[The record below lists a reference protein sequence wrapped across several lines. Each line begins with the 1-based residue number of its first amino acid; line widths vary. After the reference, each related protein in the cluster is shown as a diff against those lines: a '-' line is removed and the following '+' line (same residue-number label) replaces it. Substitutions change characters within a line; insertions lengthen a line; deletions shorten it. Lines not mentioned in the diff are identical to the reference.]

1 LSAEPGT
8 EPAVAVAP
16 PRRGSLLKRT
26 ILILLIPLSF
36 YLGMVFEFHAGADID
51 QLIAPA
57 LFAAPVSGLDSGS
70 LNQVFE
76 LMQRNYAR
84 AGLSPHDAFNAAAKG
99 LVHNLLSPPPYR
111 DDFSYY
117 FTPEEL
123 NQNKQFLA
131 GSFGGIGASMQVK
144 NNLLSVTSITPGSPA
159 QAADLHPNDA
169 VTRIDGQDAAGLT
182 VDQGVQKIRGKVGS
196 HVRLTVSR
204 SGKTLEFDIVRAQI
218 SVPSVRSKELAPGVF
233 YIRIYDFGEHTGDD
247 FDKQL
252 GDALRRGDN
261 SVLLD
266 LRRNPGGF
274 VSAADRVVS
283 EFVQSGTT
291 VTLVGRDSRDQHKV
305 SGQGVAFTTKVVVLV
320 DENSASASEIVAGAL
335 QDHHRA
341 VLVGIKTFGKGLVE
355 QDYPLRNGGD
365 LHLTIA
371 YWYRP
376 SGKSINLVGITPDT
390 TVTLATPQDLYEV
403 ADPSA
408 DPTHDAQLQAA
419 LAALK

>member
-1 LSAEPGT
+1 MG
-8 EPAVAVAP
+8 
-16 PRRGSLLKRT
+16 
-26 ILILLIPLSF
+26 I
-36 YLGMVFEFHAGADID
+36 VFEFHAGSEID

-57 LFAAPVSGLDSGS
+57 LFAAPVSGFDSGS

-76 LMQRNYAR
+76 VMQRNYAK
-84 AGLSPHDAFNAAAKG
+84 AGLSPHDAFSAAAKG
-99 LVHNLLSPPPYR
+99 MVHNLLSPPPYR
-111 DDFSYY
+111 DDFSAY

-123 NQNKQFLA
+123 NQNKEFLA

-144 NNLLSVTSITPGSPA
+144 NNLLTVTAISPGSPA
-159 QAADLHPNDA
+159 HAADLRPDDS

-182 VDQGVQKIRGKVGS
+182 VDQAVQKIRGKVGT

-204 SGKTLEFDIVRAQI
+204 GGKTLEFDIVRAQI
-218 SVPSVRSKELAPGVF
+218 SVPSVRSKDLAPGIF
-233 YIRIYDFGEHTGDD
+233 YIRIYDFGEHTADD

-252 GDALRRGDN
+252 GDAVRRGDKN
-261 SVLLD
+261 VIFD
-266 LRRNPGGF
+266 LRRDPGGF

-305 SGQGVAFTTKVVVLV
+305 TGQGVAYTTRVVLLV

-335 QDHHRA
+335 QDHKA
-341 VLVGIKTFGKGLVE
+341 ATLVGKKTFGKGLVE

-390 TVTLATPQDLYEV
+390 TVALANPQDFFEV
-403 ADPSA
+403 ADPKA
-408 DPTHDAQLQAA
+408 DPGPDAQLQAA
-419 LAALK
+419 LAVLK